1 MVLVIASK
9 KEKMIL
15 LQFYLFLI
23 IIRQVF
29 METVYGVYYNKNIK
43 FSTCYN
49 QYDGQGSGRQE

>member
-1 MVLVIASK
+1 MGSRIFISIMPLPI
-9 KEKMIL
+9 
-15 LQFYLFLI
+15 FYLFLI

-49 QYDGQGSGRQE
+49 QYYGQGSGRQK

>member
-1 MVLVIASK
+1 MGSRIFISIMPLPI
-9 KEKMIL
+9 
-15 LQFYLFLI
+15 FYLFLI

-49 QYDGQGSGRQE
+49 QYDGQGSGRQK

>member
-1 MVLVIASK
+1 
-9 KEKMIL
+9 
-15 LQFYLFLI
+15 
-23 IIRQVF
+23 